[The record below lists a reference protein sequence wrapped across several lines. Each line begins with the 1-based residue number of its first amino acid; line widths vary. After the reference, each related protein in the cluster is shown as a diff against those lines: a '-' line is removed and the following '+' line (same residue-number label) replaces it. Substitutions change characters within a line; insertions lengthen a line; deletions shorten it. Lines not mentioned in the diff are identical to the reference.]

1 MGEIMSISD
10 RVSVL
15 REDKK
20 IIDLNTKETN
30 PAELSHHMIGRTVKK
45 DV

>member
-1 MGEIMSISD
+1 MSISD

-30 PAELSHHMIGRTVKK
+30 PGELSHHMIGRTVKK